1 MSDLEMAKK
10 KKKKKPKTKPKFKG
24 KLVSL
29 FAFKER

>member
-10 KKKKKPKTKPKFKG
+10 KKKPKPKFKG
-24 KLVSL
+24 LVSL